1 MSAGEVD
8 PLIFSFSHLADYPRA
23 GDALHTLRRVASLVK
38 PLMRARG
45 WVVRQL
51 TEFYPGQEN
60 LLGLNV
66 NRGQKICLRL
76 RYPSDRTLF
85 LPLEEVVDTM
95 LHELAH
101 NVHGPHDGKFHAL
114 WNQLRDEHEALAMK
128 GYTGEGFLSQGQRLG
143 GRRIPMDEARRL
155 ARASAEKR
163 RGDSGGRGGS
173 GPGKRLGGSAARP
186 ERDIRATIADAV
198 ARRNRISQGCANDK
212 QSADEIQEIAD
223 TATRNGFRTQA
234 EEDAANEAAIAQALW
249 ELVQEDEKARLGDA
263 YVPPTVDVPREGG
276 ALRRGTLGRQKP
288 AQPKPSLST
297 SQRGSDSAPTTS
309 RRTASSRAANA
320 GASTTWSCAICTLSN
335 PAIYLCCDAC
345 GAERQI
351 AVGSNGHEK
360 PTSTTNNNNA
370 KRKWP
375 ETIDLTQTDGDPRG
389 GSSTGRVSGSSSS
402 SSASARGSRDQRLQG
417 STAPQPKLPPPSR
430 QKTWTCSDCGRVRER
445 QWWSCDLCGKIK
457 DSSA

>member
-1 MSAGEVD
+1 MSAEVD
-8 PLIFSFSHLADYPRA
+8 PLIFSYSHLADFPRA

-76 RYPSDRTLF
+76 RYPGDRTLF
-85 LPLEEVVDTM
+85 LPLEQVVDTM

-101 NVHGPHDGKFHAL
+101 NVHGPHDSKFHAL
-114 WNQLRDEHEALAMK
+114 WNQLRDEHDALALK

-143 GRRIPMDEARRL
+143 GSRKMPMEEARRL

-163 RGDSGGRGGS
+163 RVEVVTTR
-173 GPGKRLGGSAARP
+173 GPGKRLGGSTARP
-186 ERDIRATIADAV
+186 SRDIRATIAEAA

-212 QSADEIQEIAD
+212 QSADEIHEIAE
-223 TATRNGFRTQA
+223 TATRNGFRTKA
-234 EEDAANEAAIAQALW
+234 EEDAANEAAISQALW

-263 YVPPTVDVPREGG
+263 YVPPTVDTSHDDVTIGRSKPHQPRSSSSTSRGG
-276 ALRRGTLGRQKP
+276 ASV
-288 AQPKPSLST
+288 A
-297 SQRGSDSAPTTS
+297 APTLPSTKN
-309 RRTASSRAANA
+309 SSEAGRVDAA
-320 GASTTWSCAICTLSN
+320 TRWSCTACTLDN

-345 GAERQI
+345 GAERQAI
-351 AVGSNGHEK
+351 GGSMDSQK
-360 PTSTTNNNNA
+360 PLLTASSQNNA
-370 KRKWP
+370 KRRRT
-375 ETIDLTQTDGDPRG
+375 ETIDLTQTAEGPLAG
-389 GSSTGRVSGSSSS
+389 GSSGSGVTG
-402 SSASARGSRDQRLQG
+402 SASASTRGSRDQRPANSPG
-417 STAPQPKLPPPSR
+417 FTASQPRRPPPR
-430 QKTWTCSDCGRVRER
+430 PTWTCSDCGRVRER
-445 QWWSCDLCGKIK
+445 QWWSCDMCGKIK